1 MALSGKAEAKR
12 LIDGLPDDA
21 TWDDIVYAMYV
32 HANIER
38 GLRDADEGNL
48 VENDVVM
55 REIGR
60 WLESAGRA

>member
-1 MALSGKAEAKR
+1 MALSGKATAKQ

-32 HANIER
+32 HASIER

-48 VENDVVM
+48 VDNDVVM

-60 WLESAGRA
+60 WLESAGRT